1 MTEATREARPE
12 KIALVDEIR
21 TRLQGAQASVI
32 TEYRGLRVD
41 ELAALRPALGDSGTH
56 YKIYKKTS
64 IKRAVAAEGIE
75 GLDDHLVGPVAIA
88 FINGDAVPAA
98 KALKEFAKT
107 APALVVKAGRLG
119 DRALSATDVSALAEI
134 EPREV
139 LLARL
144 AGGFQAPL
152 VKAAGLFQAIPRNF
166 AYGLKALADKK
177 ASEAA

>member
-1 MTEATREARPE
+1 MTETRAPRPE
-12 KIALVDEIR
+12 KVALVDEIR
-21 TRLQGAQASVI
+21 ARLQEASASVI

-41 ELAALRPALGDSGTH
+41 ELAELRSNLRTSNTD
-56 YKIYKKTS
+56 YKIYKNTLVR
-64 IKRAVAAEGIE
+64 RAIAEEGIE
-75 GLDDHLVGPVAIA
+75 GLDEHLVGPVAIA

-119 DRALSATDVSALAEI
+119 DRSLTAKDVSALAEI

-144 AGGFQAPL
+144 AGAFQAPL
-152 VKAAGLFQAIPRNF
+152 VKAAGLFQAIPRNM
-166 AYGLKALADKK
+166 AYGVKALAEKK
-177 ASEAA
+177 AGEAA